1 MMSQDRSAGK
11 APLLCNPYGEV
22 LYETFRD
29 PGRAFVDK
37 SAAIK
42 ALDEGPRYPILLR
55 PQRFGKTAFI
65 QMLKCF
71 YDLSYKDRYEELFSD
86 TDIYKE
92 NLLSHNTFHVI
103 NFDFSMVNMQSVSAM
118 LNSFFS
124 AVASGI
130 DDFMVRYPDFA
141 FSYSDLDKSDAVTLF
156 NYFASAYSEYAYD
169 CFIKDRHVS
178 ARHDYGAAG
187 RLYVMIDEY
196 DSFARRTLVPDL
208 ELYRTQTGGFGFIKA
223 FYAAI
228 KAAAADADCIAK
240 IFITGVSSMS
250 LDSIAS
256 GFNIALNVTSDAC
269 FNEYA
274 GFTEAELAK
283 LIPHLVDIKQL
294 GFSTEEIIALMKTVY
309 GGYCFS
315 QEAER
320 TVFNSSMCLYCLDE
334 MRIKGRVLP
343 PEDYLIP
350 ALDRDGIKLKRL
362 LETAE
367 DGNYRCISER
377 RQVFAEEITQ
387 GMAFKSLTY
396 PMKEGVRPW

>member
-22 LYETFRD
+22 VYETFRD

-130 DDFMVRYPDFA
+130 DDFILRSKEKGTY
-141 FSYSDLDKSDAVTLF
+141 T
-156 NYFASAYSEYAYD
+156 
-169 CFIKDRHVS
+169 
-178 ARHDYGAAG
+178 
-187 RLYVMIDEY
+187 
-196 DSFARRTLVPDL
+196 
-208 ELYRTQTGGFGFIKA
+208 
-223 FYAAI
+223 
-228 KAAAADADCIAK
+228 
-240 IFITGVSSMS
+240 
-250 LDSIAS
+250 
-256 GFNIALNVTSDAC
+256 
-269 FNEYA
+269 
-274 GFTEAELAK
+274 
-283 LIPHLVDIKQL
+283 HLP
-294 GFSTEEIIALMKTVY
+294 T
-309 GGYCFS
+309 
-315 QEAER
+315 
-320 TVFNSSMCLYCLDE
+320 
-334 MRIKGRVLP
+334 
-343 PEDYLIP
+343 
-350 ALDRDGIKLKRL
+350 
-362 LETAE
+362 
-367 DGNYRCISER
+367 
-377 RQVFAEEITQ
+377 
-387 GMAFKSLTY
+387 
-396 PMKEGVRPW
+396 